1 MSSDDIKALI
11 EKANRFTASSELLF
25 NAKDYDSAVSRI
37 YYAMFFAAEALLL
50 TNNLS
55 PKSHSGLIALFG
67 DYFIKTKV
75 FPKEMGRQ
83 INRAYDKRLIG
94 DYGTSIIID
103 KTEAQDL
110 LKIGKEFIDRII
122 NYLKENNFL

>member
-1 MSSDDIKALI
+1 
-11 EKANRFTASSELLF
+11 
-25 NAKDYDSAVSRI
+25 
-37 YYAMFFAAEALLL
+37 
-50 TNNLS
+50 
-55 PKSHSGLIALFG
+55 
-67 DYFIKTKV
+67 
-75 FPKEMGRQ
+75 MGRQ

>member
-1 MSSDDIKALI
+1 M
-11 EKANRFTASSELLF
+11 LF

-50 TNNLS
+50 TKNLV

-67 DYFIKTKV
+67 DYFIKTNV

-122 NYLKENNFL
+122 NYLEENNFL